1 MIEMFM
7 KECIWGGGFLG
18 KVFGA
23 GMLIKRKGFLVRICE
38 LINYKILCYD

>member
-7 KECIWGGGFLG
+7 KECICGGGLNAP
-18 KVFGA
+18 KVALIFG
-23 GMLIKRKGFLVRICE
+23 G